1 MKKTLLIIVLY
12 LGLIGNQAEAV
23 KISEYEQFEAID
35 KDGADLYISGVAV
48 GIDYANSGS
57 KYINKGSSDF
67 VDQFCLPQGVSLGGN
82 LAKVALQ
89 TYKDAEK
96 GKDDTL
102 AFAVLM
108 GIIMMFPC

>member
-1 MKKTLLIIVLY
+1 MVIKYVLC
-12 LGLIGNQAEAV
+12 LFSSKLS
-23 KISEYEQFEAID
+23 KR
-35 KDGADLYISGVAV
+35 YI
-48 GIDYANSGS
+48 
-57 KYINKGSSDF
+57 
-67 VDQFCLPQGVSLGGN
+67 DQFCLPQGVSLAGN

-108 GIIMMFPC
+108 GLIMMFPC